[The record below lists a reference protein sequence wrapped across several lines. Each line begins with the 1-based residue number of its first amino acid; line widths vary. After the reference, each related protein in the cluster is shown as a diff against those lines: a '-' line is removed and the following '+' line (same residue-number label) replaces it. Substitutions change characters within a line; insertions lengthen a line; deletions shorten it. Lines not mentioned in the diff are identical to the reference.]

1 MDHLSDLNQDQI
13 EAVTA
18 TEGAVRVIAGPGT
31 GKTRTLTRRYAY
43 LVDTLGVSP
52 ANILCATFTNKAA
65 NEMKKRIRERLGDLD
80 LGYISTI
87 HSFCL
92 RLLKEDINVL
102 EYPKNFIIL
111 DNNDQIDIMDQV
123 FEEMN
128 LKMSDLT
135 IKTALDTIIET
146 KKLFSYSY
154 IGNFNLLNN
163 ETLKEKYLN
172 TVDTAEGIFLR
183 YLYKQKQ
190 SYGLD
195 FNDLI
200 NFASYILENFSEV
213 LNKWQKRLQ
222 YVMVDEFQDV
232 SKRQYKL
239 MALLAGYHKNLF
251 IVGDPDQTIYTWRGS
266 QVRQFLDFTKVHRPS
281 ISLSLPTNYRSSDQI
296 IVASSSLIEH
306 NQERLPY
313 RQVGLKPDGLKPK
326 YFRAKNH
333 YHEADFVAWRVKKL
347 LGKGLSADQIAI
359 IYRAHH
365 FSRTIEE
372 KFIREKIAYR
382 LYSGTAFYGRKEIK
396 DMISYL
402 RMLTSADDMSFRR
415 VIRVPTK
422 GIGKKTLAL
431 IAKQAERQNTGLYQ
445 ALKGMLDQPQL
456 AKTGAYKFV
465 AVIEKLKSQV
475 GQLSLID
482 LFQKLLDD
490 SGYEAYLR
498 LQGDQERLDNAAE
511 LKRAVADFGKDPEA
525 SLEDFLAQAA
535 LFTDLDHDH
544 PEKTVKLMTIH
555 AAKGLEF
562 EVVFLIGLAEGSL
575 PSSRADTPE
584 ELTEERRLCYVAMTR
599 ARSLLFLSNS
609 SGRSHEGTFQHT
621 SRFVYE
627 MGLNNLELLTHPGT
641 PPSAYHPSGNPIT
654 LTPFSQ
660 GQRITHPAWGPGT
673 ILTLSEKEFSYQVQ
687 FDRFET
693 PRNLRF
699 DAPLSPADLPAP
711 GLPTIAPSPPA
722 PAPSPA
728 NPNSPNSPSAPTSP
742 GLPNV
747 TLVKF
752 NQKPTDK

>member
-1 MDHLSDLNQDQI
+1 MDHVSDLNPHQI
-13 EAVTA
+13 KAVTT

-65 NEMKKRIRERLGDLD
+65 NEMKKRIRETLGDLD

-92 RLLKEDINVL
+92 RLLKEDIHVL
-102 EYPKNFIIL
+102 GYPKNFIVL
-111 DNNDQIDIMDQV
+111 DNYDQIDIMDQI
-123 FEEMN
+123 FGEMN
-128 LKMSDLT
+128 LNMSDLT

-154 IGNFNLLNN
+154 IGSFNLLNN
-163 ETLKEKYLN
+163 EELKESYLN
-172 TVDTAEGIFLR
+172 TVDRDQGIFLR

-200 NFASYILENFSEV
+200 NFASHILENFAEV
-213 LNKWQKRLQ
+213 LDKWQKRLQ

-239 MALLAGYHKNLF
+239 MALLADYHKNLF

-266 QVRQFLDFTKVHRPS
+266 HVKQFIDFTEVHTPS
-281 ISLSLPTNYRSSDQI
+281 VGLSLPTNYRSTDQI
-296 IVASSSLIEH
+296 IAATCSLIEH
-306 NQERLPY
+306 NDERLPY
-313 RQVGLKPDGLKPK
+313 RQVGLKPNGAKPK
-326 YFRAKNH
+326 FFRAKNR
-333 YHEADFVAWRVKKL
+333 YAEAEFVANRVKNIMD
-347 LGKGLSADQIAI
+347 KGVPADQIAV

-372 KFIREKIAYR
+372 KFFREKIPYR
-382 LYSGTAFYGRKEIK
+382 LYSGTAFYGRREIK

-402 RMLTSADDMSFRR
+402 RMLTAADDMSFRR
-415 VIRVPTK
+415 TIRVPNK

-431 IAKQAERQNTGLYQ
+431 IAKQAERQNSSLYEALLGMVNLPILARTG
-445 ALKGMLDQPQL
+445 ALKY
-456 AKTGAYKFV
+456 ARA
-465 AVIEKLKSQV
+465 IENLRTLV

-490 SGYEAYLR
+490 TGYEAYLR

-511 LKRAVADFGKDPEA
+511 LKRAVADFGKDPEVT
-525 SLEDFLAQAA
+525 LDDFLAQAA
-535 LFTDLDHDH
+535 LFTDVDSDA

-562 EVVFLIGLAEGSL
+562 DAVFIIGLAEGSL
-575 PSSRADTPE
+575 PSKRANTPE
-584 ELTEERRLCYVAMTR
+584 EMTEERRLCYVAMTR
-599 ARSLLFLSNS
+599 ARSLLYLANS
-609 SGRSHEGTFQHT
+609 SGRTHEGTFTHT

-641 PPSAYHPSGNPIT
+641 PP
-654 LTPFSQ
+654 
-660 GQRITHPAWGPGT
+660 
-673 ILTLSEKEFSYQVQ
+673 
-687 FDRFET
+687 
-693 PRNLRF
+693 
-699 DAPLSPADLPAP
+699 
-711 GLPTIAPSPPA
+711 
-722 PAPSPA
+722 
-728 NPNSPNSPSAPTSP
+728 
-742 GLPNV
+742 
-747 TLVKF
+747 
-752 NQKPTDK
+752 